1 MQSHA
6 DPLEPQPPD
15 PDLFFLQAS
24 EFFMFGGLMVADMLL
39 FGYLAFR
46 FQRADAARLASE
58 ESSIN
63 NPAAVDPLQ
72 MEEQKKSTDA
82 D

>member
-1 MQSHA
+1 
-6 DPLEPQPPD
+6 
-15 PDLFFLQAS
+15 
-24 EFFMFGGLMVADMLL
+24 MFGGLMVADMLL

-63 NPAAVDPLQ
+63 NAATVDPLQ